1 MWAGTVVMMDLR
13 LPTRPPPT
21 TSTTRLPPPLP
32 AHTPPPALSPALLYT
47 HNRLKVEPRHSSS
60 LVRSTFSERKFTV
73 FVGH

>member
-21 TSTTRLPPPLP
+21 LP
-32 AHTPPPALSPALLYT
+32 TPPPALSPALLYT